1 MTEVEKDRTKKR
13 ILLILSC
20 LMLALGTSGGP
31 LILRLYFIHGG
42 KRIWL
47 SSFLQTSGFPI
58 SLLPFSIF
66 YIIRRHRL
74 PVTGNNNNST
84 ATQTMFTMKPLYLI
98 AFAAIGLL
106 YGVDNI
112 LYCYGLNRLP
122 VSTASLVTA
131 TQLGFT
137 AIMAFF
143 IVRQKF
149 SAYSVNAVVLLTIGA
164 GVLALHGGG
173 DRVEGESSKQ
183 YVMGFVMS
191 LMAAALFGFVLPLLE
206 LVYSKMKQT
215 ITYSVMIESQL
226 IVGLFATLFSVL
238 GMIINNDFKEIPKE
252 AKQFGL
258 GEANYYLI
266 LVASSIIWHLNFLG
280 ASGITFCA
288 SSLLSGVMVS
298 LMMVVTEVL
307 GVLVFKEKF
316 KAEKGVSLA
325 LSLWGFLSYFYGEL
339 KKAKKLKNNHIPK
352 EELPQNHNGFPHP

>member
-1 MTEVEKDRTKKR
+1 
-13 ILLILSC
+13 
-20 LMLALGTSGGP
+20 MLALGTSGGP
-31 LILRLYFIHGG
+31 LILRLYYIHGG

-47 SSFLQTSGFPI
+47 SSFLQTAGFPI

-66 YIIRRHRL
+66 SIIRRRRL
-74 PVTGNNNNST
+74 LVAGDNNNNSS
-84 ATQTMFTMKPLYLI
+84 AKQTMFTMKPLYLI

-112 LYCYGLNRLP
+112 LYCYGLDRLP

-173 DRVEGESSKQ
+173 DRVGGESSKQ

-191 LMAAALFGFVLPLLE
+191 LMAAAMFGVIMPLLE
-206 LVYSKMKQT
+206 FLYSKMKGT
-215 ITYSVMIESQL
+215 ITYSVMMESQL
-226 IVGLFATLFSVL
+226 VIGVFATLFSVV

-252 AKQFGL
+252 AKQFEL
-258 GEANYYLI
+258 GEANYYLV
-266 LVASSIIWHLNFLG
+266 LVATCIIWHLNFLG
-280 ASGITFCA
+280 TTGITFCA

-307 GVLVFKEKF
+307 AVLIFKEQF

-325 LSLWGFLSYFYGEL
+325 LSLWGFLSYFYGEF
-339 KKAKKLKNNHIPK
+339 KQAKKLKKNHIPK